1 MVDWSDNVI
10 SLLDN
15 KNEKIQKIILL
26 FRFVFHSFLV
36 AILVFLI
43 ILVFLVTFYYS
54 DLILNS
60 SGCSFRKPL
69 FSTYIIA
76 SQSMLPTI
84 KVNDAIFIKRVDND
98 NYNVGDIVT
107 FVSSDENYNG
117 LKITHRIVKKQNIS
131 KNQSLYTTKGDN
143 NPIPDRKRTNTS
155 NIYGKV
161 YFVIPKLGYV
171 QSFLSQPINF
181 ALCIL
186 VPAGAVIIYDVLR
199 ILKALKNSKG
209 IS

>member
-26 FRFVFHSFLV
+26 FRFIFHSFLV

-60 SGCSFRKPL
+60 SGSSFRKPL

-143 NPIPDRKRTNTS
+143 NPVSDTALVDTDS
-155 NIYGKV
+155 IYGKV
-161 YFVIPKLGYV
+161 LFRVPKVGKVKNFFSNPVHYFICLLIPIGLFVFYQIGKIFYII
-171 QSFLSQPINF
+171 LST
-181 ALCIL
+181 
-186 VPAGAVIIYDVLR
+186 
-199 ILKALKNSKG
+199 KKS
-209 IS
+209 

>member
-26 FRFVFHSFLV
+26 FRFIFHSFLV

-60 SGCSFRKPL
+60 SGSSFRKPL

-143 NPIPDRKRTNTS
+143 NPVSDTALVDTDS
-155 NIYGKV
+155 IYGKV
-161 YFVIPKLGYV
+161 LFRVPKVGKVKNFFSNPVYYFICLLIPIGLFVFYQIGKIFYII
-171 QSFLSQPINF
+171 LST
-181 ALCIL
+181 
-186 VPAGAVIIYDVLR
+186 
-199 ILKALKNSKG
+199 KKS
-209 IS
+209 

>member
-26 FRFVFHSFLV
+26 FRFIFHSFLV

-43 ILVFLVTFYYS
+43 ILVFFVTFYYS

-60 SGCSFRKPL
+60 SGSSFRKPL

-143 NPIPDRKRTNTS
+143 NPVSDTALVDTDS
-155 NIYGKV
+155 IYGKV
-161 YFVIPKLGYV
+161 LFRVPKVGKVKNFFSNPVYYFICLLIPIGLFVFYQIGKIFYII
-171 QSFLSQPINF
+171 LST
-181 ALCIL
+181 
-186 VPAGAVIIYDVLR
+186 
-199 ILKALKNSKG
+199 KKS
-209 IS
+209 